1 MEAVRRRTV
10 RAPLAGLAIFFLAA
24 AGARADHRASYEKG
38 MKAIDQTNW
47 YEAFDALHEAVAEKP
62 IEGERILIYGMRY
75 QPYLPYF
82 YLGLAYFRT
91 GNCRAAVRSWAESD
105 RQGPVR
111 TAAEYKRLVEM
122 RDGCLAQEQSE
133 EKLAQAAGS
142 GLLVIDALPWGRVE
156 RLDDS
161 AGKSWLARADT
172 FTPFSVAVPPG
183 EYSAVVTSAA
193 FPGKRLTLVA
203 HVRTGHT
210 ATCVGRFEPVD
221 PKAYLK
227 SQGWKP

>member
-1 MEAVRRRTV
+1 MTLRAT
-10 RAPLAGLAIFFLAA
+10 RAPVAAGLAIFLLGA

-38 MKAIDQTNW
+38 IKAIDQSDW
-47 YEAFDALHEAVAEKP
+47 DVAFDALHEAVAEKP
-62 IEGERILIYGMRY
+62 IEGERVLIYGMRY
-75 QPYLPYF
+75 KPYLPYF
-82 YLGLAYFRT
+82 YLGLAYFNT

-105 RQGPVR
+105 RQGPVQ
-111 TAAEYKRLVEM
+111 TAAEYKTLVGLRE
-122 RDGCLAQEQSE
+122 RCLAQELA
-133 EKLAQAAGS
+133 EKRLARAAGS

-156 RLDDS
+156 RLKDS
-161 AGKSWLARADT
+161 SGKSWLARSET
-172 FTPFSVAVPPG
+172 YTPFAVAVPPG

-193 FPGKRLTLVA
+193 FPGKRLTLLA
-203 HVRTGHT
+203 HVRAGQT